1 MATCTCSNCFSEDV
15 CKYNDGVN
23 LYCKGFCPHFTP
35 KSDYIKRKRGEWVS
49 VKDRLPEKAIDY
61 LCRCVIKDN
70 FDYPFFMVLRY
81 ILVDK
86 NPHFQHECDDGLKVT
101 HWIVIPEPPKG
112 E

>member
-1 MATCTCSNCFSEDV
+1 MN
-15 CKYNDGVN
+15 NW
-23 LYCKGFCPHFTP
+23 
-35 KSDYIKRKRGEWVS
+35 IS
-49 VKDRLPEKAIDY
+49 VKDRLPEKVTDY

-81 ILVDK
+81 ILIDK

-101 HWIVIPEPPKG
+101 HWMLIPEPPKG